1 MYDEFI
7 KSMKQLVKAR
17 GLNFAELSRQ
27 LGKEDSYVNHYLSE
41 YKKGKRIFQ
50 GFLEE
55 VTAFFE
61 AGLVFTDGKYYLVA
75 AKTKEEKA

>member
-7 KSMKQLVKAR
+7 KSMKQLMKTR
-17 GLNFAELSRQ
+17 GLSMYELSRA
-27 LGKEDSYVNHYLSE
+27 LGHEKSYVQHYIQE
-41 YKKGKRIFQ
+41 NKKGKRIFQ

>member
-41 YKKGKRIFQ
+41 NKKGKRIFQ

-61 AGLVFTDGKYYLVA
+61 AGLVFTDGKYYLAA